1 MKYRKILIGCTAV
14 AGLVCANSGYARP
27 NVDIKNE
34 NNSAIMAWFSAL
46 FSGGT
51 DVKKVTGTER
61 PPCQAKSGRTKGID
75 RGCEE
80 VEPVEEPVQFCGPS
94 KVNPTL
100 PPCRH
105 DLPCTTRACDIDGG
119 GP

>member
-1 MKYRKILIGCTAV
+1 MNYRKILIGCMAV

-46 FSGGT
+46 FLGGT

-61 PPCQAKSGRTKGID
+61 PPCQAKSGRATIS

-80 VEPVEEPVQFCGPS
+80 VEPAEEPVQLCGPS
-94 KVNPTL
+94 KANPTL
-100 PPCRH
+100 PPC
-105 DLPCTTRACDIDGG
+105 LYPKPCTTRACDIDGG